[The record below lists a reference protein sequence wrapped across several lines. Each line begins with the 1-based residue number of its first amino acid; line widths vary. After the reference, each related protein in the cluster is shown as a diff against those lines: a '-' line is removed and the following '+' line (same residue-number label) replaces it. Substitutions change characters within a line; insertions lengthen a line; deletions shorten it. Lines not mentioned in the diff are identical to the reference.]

1 MTQDYRMYSHCIIGA
16 GVTGLLLLLLLSER
30 GTPPQNIVIIDP
42 FFDGGD
48 LRRKWGQVI
57 SNTPWSKTY
66 DSVKAV
72 FPSRTMPAWASE
84 VHPDQTTPLSQIAR
98 LIYELAK
105 PLLINTVHGTVKKAS
120 YDTKWLV
127 EVQREFTLFTVESS
141 NIYFTTGSEQKSLD
155 LSIPSIPLEI
165 ALDLNRLRQ
174 YILPTD
180 RVILFGTAHSGA
192 LILKNLAD
200 LGVNTTAV
208 YRTPNPFMYARDGVY
223 DGIKADAATYA
234 DEITQG
240 KYPTLKLVP
249 AISMST
255 IIRETRSANWGIYAI
270 GFEPRCSIEVLVNG
284 SRVSAV
290 PYIPTNGK
298 IIDCPNA
305 WGFGIAYPSQAPDGI
320 HFDVGVASFIEH
332 IANNLA

>member
-1 MTQDYRMYSHCIIGA
+1 MYPHCIVGA
-16 GVTGLLLLLLLSER
+16 GVTGLLLLLLLAER
-30 GTPPQNIVIIDP
+30 GTPLENIVVIDP

-48 LRRKWGQVI
+48 LNRKWGHVI

-66 DSVKAV
+66 ESVKTA
-72 FPSRTMPAWASE
+72 FPSRTMPSWASE
-84 VHPDQTTPLSQIAR
+84 NPPDQTTPLSQIAR
-98 LIYELAK
+98 LIRELAK
-105 PLLINTVHGTVKKAS
+105 PLLINTIYGTVRKAS
-120 YDTKWLV
+120 HSEKWCV
-127 EVQREFTLFTVESS
+127 EVLREFAIVTVESS
-141 NIYFTTGSEQKSLD
+141 SIYFTVGSEQKSLD

-165 ALDLNRLRQ
+165 ALDTSRLQQ
-174 YILPTD
+174 YLLPTD

-192 LILKNLAD
+192 LILKNLAE

-208 YRTPNPFMYARDGVY
+208 YRTPKPFLFARDGEY

-234 DEITQG
+234 DDIIEG

-249 AISMST
+249 ATQIST
-255 IIRETRSANWGIYAI
+255 VIRETRSANWLICAI
-270 GFEPRCSIEVLVNG
+270 GFEPRCSIEVSVGG
-284 SRVSAV
+284 SRVSTV
-290 PYIPTNGK
+290 SYISTSGK

-332 IANNLA
+332 IAANLPAS